1 VGSLALWIKST
12 GLPGAI
18 TYYPWLWP
26 ICETLHFVGLALLIG
41 VTGLFDLRLMGFMR
55 SVPVGAAMDLM
66 PWAILGFV
74 INLVTGVIFFVGA
87 PDQYINNVAF
97 YFKIL
102 FIIIAGLNAM
112 YFQVALF
119 RKTYALEAGADT
131 PVMAKVVGST
141 SLLCWLAVMYWGR
154 MLPFMGNAF

>member
-1 VGSLALWIKST
+1 MGSLAVWIKST
-12 GLPGAI
+12 GLPAAI

-26 ICETLHFVGLALLIG
+26 ICETMHFIGLALLIG

-66 PWAILGFV
+66 PWAILGFT
-74 INLVTGVIFFVGA
+74 INLVTGVIFFLGA

-102 FIIIAGLNAM
+102 FIILAGLNAV

-119 RKTYALEAGADT
+119 RRTYPLEAGADT
-131 PVMAKVVGST
+131 PFTAKVVGLV
-141 SLLCWLAVMYWGR
+141 SLVCWLGVMYWGR